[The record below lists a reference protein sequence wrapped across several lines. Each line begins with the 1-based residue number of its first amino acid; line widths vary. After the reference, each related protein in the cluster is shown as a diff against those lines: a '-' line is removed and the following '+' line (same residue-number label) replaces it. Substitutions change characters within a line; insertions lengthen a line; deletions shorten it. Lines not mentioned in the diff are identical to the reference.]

1 MSFLTSLAVFTD
13 EANYIDWGWR
23 MTHVPG
29 HLFYSLYDAKQPLSM
44 WLFGLSQYI
53 FSDPLFAGRI
63 VSVLFGIISAIGI
76 YYLAKE
82 LFDKQVAQLTTIFYL
97 LSPLYL
103 FFNQQ
108 ALMESHLVTVG
119 IWSLL
124 FLEKLIKTEK
134 IKFALFLGLVLGLGF
149 LIKSSSWFWIILVG
163 IFLLKKPIL
172 GLWTLF
178 TFLFTSSPL
187 LLNSQFWQTLNL
199 NSRYAGLGFRLDNFR
214 AILEVP
220 FIQMTPIIFIFGV
233 WGVYKLRKNL
243 LLLFWFLV
251 PLIIQFFVA
260 KFLISRYLVPF
271 LWPLFIFAAYAIS
284 NFKYKKIILLILII
298 LCLGWDILQIADP
311 IKYFKYLDKITAY
324 SYSGAYISAE
334 ASGWAVNDTV
344 AWFDELAK
352 SQKFILGFGLYS
364 GNPEIGTMI
373 YLQRNKNIIT
383 TFFDAQLFKQ
393 DLSVYNC
400 LEFNLPVY
408 LITRDKNAAGLSK
421 FVDLVREF
429 QNPYGD
435 NVHYAFKVKTE
446 CKGITLKLNLSRTD

>member
-1 MSFLTSLAVFTD
+1 VSLLTSLPVFTD

-44 WLFGLSQYI
+44 WLFGLSQYL
-53 FSDPLFAGRI
+53 FPDPLFAGRI
-63 VSVLFGIISAIGI
+63 VSVVFGIISAFGI
-76 YYLAKE
+76 YYLTKE
-82 LFDKQVAQLTTIFYL
+82 LFDKQVAQLTTISYL

-103 FFNQQ
+103 FFNTQ
-108 ALMESHLVTVG
+108 ALMEAHLVAVG

-124 FLEKLIKTEK
+124 FLHKLIKTEK
-134 IKFALFLGLVLGLGF
+134 IKFAFLLGLVLGIGF
-149 LIKSSSWFWIILVG
+149 LVKSSSWFWIALTG
-163 IFLLKKPIL
+163 IYLLKKPIL

-178 TFLFTSSPL
+178 TFLFVSSPL
-187 LLNSQFWQTLNL
+187 LLNTYFWQTINL
-199 NSRYAGLGFRLDNFR
+199 NSRYASFGFRPENLR

-220 FIQMTPIIFIFGV
+220 FIQMTPIILILGIL
-233 WGVYKLRKNL
+233 GVYKLRKNIL
-243 LLLFWFLV
+243 LISWFLV

-271 LWPLFIFAAYAIS
+271 LWPLFIFAA
-284 NFKYKKIILLILII
+284 NIINRKSYITILVILI
-298 LCLGWDILQIADP
+298 CLPLNFIQLISP
-311 IKYFKYLDKITAY
+311 IKYFEILDKVTKY

-344 AWFDELAK
+344 NWFDNLAK
-352 SQKFILGFGLYS
+352 EQKMIVGFGLYS

-373 YLQRNKNIIT
+373 YLQRHKNIVT

-393 DLSVYNC
+393 DLSQYNC
-400 LEFNLPVY
+400 LEFDLPVY
-408 LITRDKNAAGLSK
+408 LVTRDKHAAGLAR

-429 QNPYGD
+429 KNPHGD
-435 NVHYAFKVKTE
+435 NVHYVFKVKDICSGT
-446 CKGITLKLNLSRTD
+446 TLKLNLTRQK